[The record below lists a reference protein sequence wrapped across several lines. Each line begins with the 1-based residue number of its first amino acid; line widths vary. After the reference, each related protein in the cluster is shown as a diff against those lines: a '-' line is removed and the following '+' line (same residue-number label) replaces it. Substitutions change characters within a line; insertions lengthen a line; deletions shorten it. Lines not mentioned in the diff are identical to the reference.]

1 MVKKKQKKVPSWKQK
16 TEDMKARL
24 SGGRFRWLNE
34 QLYTHQ
40 GSDALDMMQKDPSLF
55 EVYHEGYREQVTKW
69 PENPLDRIINWI
81 KKNKSKYEEIGD
93 FGCGD
98 ARISETFPNKT
109 IHSFDLLAK
118 NERVTACNIA
128 NVPLK
133 DGVLDMAVFCLS
145 LMGVDWPLFIKEAH
159 RCLKDNALLY
169 IVEVQSRFADTD
181 AFVASIVQ
189 IGFEVA
195 HRDANSNSHF
205 VELCFNRSTRDADEQ
220 ARITEEQREAKLA
233 KQEERMN
240 LVREGRQDKKL
251 RIRARKKARREAK
264 VAAGEDPQDKPK
276 EVPTEQIDGSSTLS
290 NMKKKKH
297 KKNGSKG
304 GKGSSK
310 GKKLDLSEMSMLL
323 NPCEYK
329 RR

>member
-1 MVKKKQKKVPSWKQK
+1 MVKKKEKKVASWKQK
-16 TEDMKARL
+16 TEEMKARL

-34 QLYTHQ
+34 QLYTHE
-40 GSDALDMMQKDPSLF
+40 GGDALDMMQKDPSLF

-81 KKNKSKYEEIGD
+81 KKNKSKYEVIGD

-98 ARISETFPNKT
+98 ARVAETFPNKT
-109 IHSFDLLAK
+109 IHSFDLVAR

-169 IVEVQSRFADTD
+169 IVEVQSRFEDTE
-181 AFVASIVQ
+181 AFVASIAQ
-189 IGFEVA
+189 IGFEVV
-195 HRDANSNSHF
+195 HRDTNSNSHF
-205 VELCFNRSTRDADEQ
+205 VELCFNRTTRDADEQ
-220 ARITEEQREAKLA
+220 SRLAEEQREAKLA
-233 KQEERMN
+233 KEEARMA
-240 LVREGRQDKKL
+240 LVREGRKDKKL

-264 VAAGEDPQDKPK
+264 GDASKS
-276 EVPTEQIDGSSTLS
+276 PTEVVPAEKSGSKPNLQ
-290 NMKKKKH
+290 KKH
-297 KKNGSKG
+297 KKKKSSKG
-304 GKGSSK
+304 GKGASK